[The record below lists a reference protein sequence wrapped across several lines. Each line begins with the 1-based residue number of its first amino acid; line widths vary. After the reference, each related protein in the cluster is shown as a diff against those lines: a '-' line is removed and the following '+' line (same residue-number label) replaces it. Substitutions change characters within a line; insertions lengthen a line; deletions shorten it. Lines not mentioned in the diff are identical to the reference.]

1 MITGQGFPTATP
13 LRQSHQ
19 VKEYHNT
26 RNALYFGI
34 FYIWILHHP
43 AFLSNFIEI
52 YLTMKKYLLIVS
64 VALAALCGSA
74 AKPYKVSIL
83 GDSYSTFERH
93 VQPDTNYVWY
103 FDGENKPERT
113 DVNALGD
120 TWWSQFIHDTGFEL
134 VKNNSFSGSTI
145 CHTGYNG
152 EDYSGRS
159 FITRMHYLGNPDII
173 LVFGATNDLWAN
185 VPLEADSTLTDPL
198 YAFRPAMKE
207 LVTGLPALYP
217 GAKIYF
223 MLNDE
228 IGGDVRDIIIEEC
241 DRQRIPVLRL
251 ESIDK
256 RMGHPS
262 KAGMAEINRQLK
274 EFLRIE

>member
-1 MITGQGFPTATP
+1 
-13 LRQSHQ
+13 
-19 VKEYHNT
+19 
-26 RNALYFGI
+26 
-34 FYIWILHHP
+34 
-43 AFLSNFIEI
+43 
-52 YLTMKKYLLIVS
+52 MKKVLLLVS
-64 VALAALCGSA
+64 LAVAALVSNA
-74 AKPYKVSIL
+74 AKPYKVAIL

-120 TWWSQFIHDTGFEL
+120 TWWQRFINDTGFEL
-134 VKNNSFSGSTI
+134 VINNSFSGSTI

-159 FITRMHYLGNPDII
+159 FITRMRYLGDPDII
-173 LVFGATNDLWAN
+173 LVFGATNDFWAK
-185 VPLEADSTLTDPL
+185 VPVESDSILRDPL
-198 YAFRPAMKE
+198 YAFHPAMKE

-217 GAKIYF
+217 GAKVYF

-228 IGGDVRDIIIEEC
+228 IDGPVRDIILKEC
-241 DRQRIPVLRL
+241 EAERIPVLQL
-251 ESIDK
+251 EAIDK